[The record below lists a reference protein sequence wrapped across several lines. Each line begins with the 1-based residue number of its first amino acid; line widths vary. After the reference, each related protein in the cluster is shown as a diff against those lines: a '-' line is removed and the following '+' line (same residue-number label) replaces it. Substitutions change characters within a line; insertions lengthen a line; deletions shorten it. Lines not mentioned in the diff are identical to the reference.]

1 MARFHG
7 MRQLT
12 LPLARRKL
20 TLRSI
25 QRRKPSHARERAMRR
40 NPAVY
45 EYQYAFDGKDRRV
58 LVGLTFEETA
68 EFELLE
74 VQSPVGAAELR
85 WLELF
90 NKHDRSRAKAA

>member
-1 MARFHG
+1 MARFHI
-7 MRQLT
+7 MRQLK

-20 TLRSI
+20 TSRSI
-25 QRRKPSHARERAMRR
+25 QRRKPADARERAIRR

-45 EYQYAFDGKDRRV
+45 EYQYTFDGRGRRV

-74 VQSPVGAAELR
+74 LQSLVGAAELR

-90 NKHDRSRAKAA
+90 NKHDRSRANAA